1 MPVNKPKKTHSG
13 TEKINFQNEAERQRT
28 MNRAISISK
37 REYEKMLKK
46 SNSKII
52 GSH

>member
-1 MPVNKPKKTHSG
+1 MEVNKPKKTHSG
-13 TEKINFQNEAERQRT
+13 TEKYNLQNEAERQRT
-28 MNRAISISK
+28 MNRVIGISK
-37 REYEKMLKK
+37 REYEKILKK

>member
-1 MPVNKPKKTHSG
+1 MPVNKPEKTYSG

-46 SNSKII
+46 NNSKII